1 MRLYTNPFLI
11 EKNNDTIITIGT
23 FDGVHLGHKK
33 IFDVLLHS
41 SEQFGCR
48 NVVLTFEPHPRVVV
62 DPNFDLK
69 LLTTFDE
76 KAALLE
82 ELGIEHLVVVPFTKE
97 FSDLSSEDF
106 INTYII
112 QAIGVKKLVIGY
124 DHRFGKGR
132 DGDEQ
137 KIRSLAEKN
146 GFDVQKAEA
155 VSIGD
160 AVVSSSKIRNALL
173 EGDVKTAAGML
184 GRNYSYSGIVVEGDK
199 RGRTLGFPTANI
211 QLDNQ
216 HKVVPKNGV
225 YAVRVTFDGRTF
237 NGMMNIGYRPTFKN
251 TASVLSEVHLLNFNE
266 DIYGKRITVSFCERI
281 RDEKKFESKEA
292 LIQQIENDKLIIHK
306 LLSTN

>member
-184 GRNYSYSGIVVEGDK
+184 GRNYSYSGIVVAGDK